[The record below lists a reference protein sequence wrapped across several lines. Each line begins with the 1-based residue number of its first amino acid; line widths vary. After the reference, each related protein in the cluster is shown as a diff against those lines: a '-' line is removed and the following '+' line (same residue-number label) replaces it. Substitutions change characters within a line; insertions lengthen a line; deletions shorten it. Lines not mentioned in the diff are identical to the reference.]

1 MPKIAFAGEPGRPS
15 SSVSWYRSSGV
26 LPKLK
31 QIDPS
36 IEVELLP
43 QAQWLFLAGADILFL
58 DSPNTRDYM
67 IAAIIAK
74 EYGLKLWID
83 FNDNLLD
90 PPMTHPRY
98 NELSDHQAKEAI
110 WKCCELADVITVSTA
125 YLKTVFGK
133 FASNVVIVANAFNDY
148 NLKMSE
154 KPGENQLIVWRGG
167 DTHWHDLLS
176 VAPQIWKMGEDMPEM
191 QYIFI
196 GTEPNVRHIVTNI
209 QNVKVTGEYD
219 VVAYHSYL
227 KSLSPAVLIHP
238 IVETP
243 FALGKSNAAWI
254 EATMAGAVAVLPNM
268 SEMIKPGA
276 AIYTSPMEFEMMVRE
291 FLADEDQRKRFWD
304 NAVDYIQKNL
314 LLSQINKKRVEI
326 VRQLMR

>member
-1 MPKIAFAGEPGRPS
+1 
-15 SSVSWYRSSGV
+15 
-26 LPKLK
+26 
-31 QIDPS
+31 
-36 IEVELLP
+36 
-43 QAQWLFLAGADILFL
+43 
-58 DSPNTRDYM
+58 
-67 IAAIIAK
+67 
-74 EYGLKLWID
+74 
-83 FNDNLLD
+83 
-90 PPMTHPRY
+90 
-98 NELSDHQAKEAI
+98 
-110 WKCCELADVITVSTA
+110 
-125 YLKTVFGK
+125 
-133 FASNVVIVANAFNDY
+133 
-148 NLKMSE
+148 
-154 KPGENQLIVWRGG
+154 
-167 DTHWHDLLS
+167 
-176 VAPQIWKMGEDMPEM
+176 MGEDMPEM

-209 QNVKVTGEYD
+209 QNVKITGEYD